1 MIRIVIEKEDKEAN
15 YKFLRKLKRIPLNI
29 LSNGIGY
36 TFMWIIIILLTG
48 SYKYFSS
55 PISEIIACGL
65 ILGLV
70 TYGYWKPEGYLHQA
84 AGTSNIEDIKK
95 YLEKGGNINIKS
107 ITGNTAL
114 IIASAMAN
122 PETVSFLIDN
132 GADVNAVDYSLYS
145 SLPKGSCE

>member
-65 ILGLV
+65 
-70 TYGYWKPEGYLHQA
+70 
-84 AGTSNIEDIKK
+84 
-95 YLEKGGNINIKS
+95 
-107 ITGNTAL
+107 
-114 IIASAMAN
+114 
-122 PETVSFLIDN
+122 
-132 GADVNAVDYSLYS
+132 
-145 SLPKGSCE
+145 